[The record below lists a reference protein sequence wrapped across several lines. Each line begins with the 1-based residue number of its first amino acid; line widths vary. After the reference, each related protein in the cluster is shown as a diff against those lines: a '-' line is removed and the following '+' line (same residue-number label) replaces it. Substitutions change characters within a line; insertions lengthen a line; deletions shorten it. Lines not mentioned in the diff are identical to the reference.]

1 MIDVAIEFKD
11 VIKSFG
17 SADGRKQTVLD
28 RVSFTIPVGKTT
40 VIAGGSGQGKSVTLK
55 LVLGLMRADAGKI
68 FVGQT
73 DVTDISGRELE
84 DLRTRFG
91 VLFQGAALFD
101 SMTVFE
107 NVALPLRER
116 TRKSEEVIRKQVMDT
131 LAQLELDGH
140 EEKYPAQLSGGM
152 QKRVGLARALQLNPE
167 IMLFDE
173 PTTGLDPV
181 MSREIYHLFARTQAL
196 VGYTSIIVSHDIP
209 KVLNLADQVIILNDG
224 KVDVFASPEEIQ
236 WSSKE
241 HIREFVKTTMGQI
254 YQSHL
259 MEK

>member
-1 MIDVAIEFKD
+1 MINVAIEFKE
-11 VIKSFG
+11 VIKSFV
-17 SADGRKQTVLD
+17 SLDGKKQTVLD

-55 LVLGLMRADAGKI
+55 LVLGLMRADGGGI
-68 FVGQT
+68 FVGGKN
-73 DVTDISGRELE
+73 VTNLSGRALE
-84 DLRTRFG
+84 NLRTRFG

-116 TRKSEEVIRKQVMDT
+116 TKMTEKEIRTQVTET
-131 LAQLELDGH
+131 LTQLDLAGH

-167 IMLFDE
+167 ILLFDE

-181 MSREIYHLFARTQAL
+181 MTREIYQLFSRTQAL
-196 VGYTSIIVSHDIP
+196 VGYTSVIVSHDIP
-209 KVLNLADQVIILNDG
+209 KVFNLADQVIILNDG
-224 KVDVFASPEEIQ
+224 KVDVFDSPEEIQ
-236 WSSKE
+236 WSPKE
-241 HIREFVKTTMGQI
+241 HIREFVQTTMGQI

>member
-1 MIDVAIEFKD
+1 MTGLAVEFRDVE
-11 VIKSFG
+11 KSFL

-28 RVSFTIPVGKTT
+28 RVSFSIPVGKTT

-55 LVLGLMRADAGKI
+55 LILGLMRADGGVVLVDGKD
-68 FVGQT
+68 VGERG
-73 DVTDISGRELE
+73 GRELE
-84 DLRTRFG
+84 EMRTRFG
-91 VLFQGAALFD
+91 VLFQGSALFD
-101 SMTVFE
+101 SMTVYD

-116 TRKSEEVIRKQVMDT
+116 TKKSEAEIRKQVAAT
-131 LAQLELDGH
+131 LKELELTGH

-152 QKRVGLARALQLNPE
+152 QKRVGLARALQLDPE

-181 MSREIYHLFARTQAL
+181 MTQDIYHLFARTQAL

-209 KVLNLADQVIILNDG
+209 KVLNLADQVIILNGG

-236 WSSKE
+236 WSAKE

-259 MEK
+259 LEK